1 MRGQLNK
8 GHIITAFISIL
19 FSMLL
24 FNCNSEDKNDGH
36 ESALYT
42 CPMHPEIIRKKKGRC
57 PICKMDLVPVHSPGQ
72 KTDSLSIDKLLY
84 PTNKSV
90 ISNVEAIKPVS
101 GTNQFNIIVQGVIAY
116 DQRLSNSVSARVDGW
131 LKKVYVKYEFQK
143 ISAGQRLFDLYSPE
157 LQNEQQNFIFLLKNE
172 TSDELIASGRTR
184 LELLGLTANQ
194 INQIEREQK
203 ILNPLPYFSPF
214 NGHLHQSTVSN
225 TSSSMDRNAM
235 PGNENAGTQS
245 ASAVLKE
252 GMYVKK
258 GQVICEIYSINKVW
272 GLINI
277 GAKDASAIRE
287 GDSVQIH
294 SNGQVILSRIG
305 FIEPTLRNGE
315 SFVTARVYLENKN
328 DQFRIGEN
336 ISATLRPA
344 KTQGV
349 YVPTSSVLSLG
360 LRKIVFVKNGNRYQ
374 AREIQTGSRTGDKV
388 EILAG
393 LDSNSLIAKYAHF
406 LIDSESFVE
415 PNE

>member
-1 MRGQLNK
+1 M
-8 GHIITAFISIL
+8 
-19 FSMLL
+19 
-24 FNCNSEDKNDGH
+24 KN
-36 ESALYT
+36 YT
-42 CPMHPEIIRKKKGRC
+42 CPMHPEIIREKKDRC

-90 ISNVEAIKPVS
+90 ISNVETIKPVS

-143 ISAGQRLFDLYSPE
+143 ISAGQRLLDLYSPE

-225 TSSSMDRNAM
+225 TSSSMDGNAM

-245 ASAVLKE
+245 ASVVLKE

-277 GAKDASAIRE
+277 AAKDASAIRE

-349 YVPTSSVLSLG
+349 YVPASSVLSLG